1 MRTEIMPSP
10 TERIALVTGGSRG
23 IGAAIVQRL
32 AADGYTVA
40 FTYVSSHTAA
50 DALVDTVRDAGGTA
64 IAYQADGTDEE
75 AFAAVVESVVNRAGG
90 LDVLVN
96 SAGGGT
102 WSELTELPVAE
113 IDSMIAINVRALV
126 LATRAAIPHLREG
139 GRIINIGSVNADYTG
154 FVGGSVY
161 SMTKGAVASFTK
173 ALARELVPRGLTVN
187 NVQPG
192 PVHTDANPSDGPA
205 GETLRS
211 RIAVERF
218 GSPVEVAALVSYL
231 TTPEAAFMTGASL
244 NIDGGFSA

>member
-1 MRTEIMPSP
+1 MTSS

-23 IGAAIVQRL
+23 IGAAIVERL

-40 FTYVSSHTAA
+40 FTYASSRSAA
-50 DALVDTVRDAGGTA
+50 DALVDAVHSAGGVA
-64 IAYQADGTDEE
+64 IAYQADGADET
-75 AFAAVVESVVNRAGG
+75 AFADVVESVVRRSGG

-96 SAGGGT
+96 NAGGGT
-102 WSELTELPVAE
+102 RGDLTEMSVAE
-113 IDSMIAINVRALV
+113 IDTMIAVNVRGLI
-126 LATRAAIPHLREG
+126 LATRTAIPHLHTG

-154 FVGGSVY
+154 FAGGSIY

-173 ALARELVPRGLTVN
+173 ALSRELGPLGITVN

-192 PVHTDANPSDGPA
+192 PVNTDANPASGPGA
-205 GETLRS
+205 EMLRS

-218 GSPVEVAALVSYL
+218 GFPAEVAAFVSYL
-231 TTPEAAFMTGASL
+231 TTPDAAFVTGASL

>member
-1 MRTEIMPSP
+1 MEP
-10 TERIALVTGGSRG
+10 TSERVALVTGGSRG
-23 IGAAIVQRL
+23 IGAAIVERL

-40 FTYVSSHTAA
+40 FTYTSSRTAA
-50 DALVDTVRDAGGTA
+50 DTLVDTVRDAGGTA
-64 IAYQADGTDEE
+64 IAYQSDGTDEA
-75 AFAAVVESVVNRAGG
+75 AFASVVESVVSRGGG

-102 WSELTELPVAE
+102 WGHLTELPVTE

-126 LATRAAIPHLREG
+126 LATRAAIPHLRKG
-139 GRIINIGSVNADYTG
+139 GRVVNIGSVNADYTG

-173 ALARELVPRGLTVN
+173 ALARELAPRGVTVN

-192 PVHTDANPSDGPA
+192 PTHTEANPSDGPGA
-205 GETLRS
+205 EMLRS
-211 RIAVERF
+211 RIAVDRF
-218 GSPVEVAALVSYL
+218 GSATEVAALVSYL

-244 NIDGGFSA
+244 NIDGGFSV

>member
-1 MRTEIMPSP
+1 MTSP

-23 IGAAIVQRL
+23 IGAAIVERL
-32 AADGYTVA
+32 AADGYTVT
-40 FTYVSSHTAA
+40 FTYTSSHTAA

-64 IAYQADGTDEE
+64 IAYQADGTDEA
-75 AFAAVVESVVNRAGG
+75 AFAAVLESVVSRTGG
-90 LDVLVN
+90 MDVLVN
-96 SAGGGT
+96 NAGGGT
-102 WSELTELPVAE
+102 WDELVELPVAE

-126 LATRAAIPHLREG
+126 LATRAAIPHLRKG

-192 PVHTDANPSDGPA
+192 PTHTDANPSDGPA
-205 GETLRS
+205 AETLRS
-211 RIAVERF
+211 RIAMDRF
-218 GSPVEVAALVSYL
+218 GTPTEIAALVSYL
-231 TTPEAAFMTGASL
+231 VTADAAFMTGASI

>member
-1 MRTEIMPSP
+1 MTTS

-23 IGAAIVQRL
+23 IGAAVVERL

-40 FTYVSSHTAA
+40 FTYASSHAAA
-50 DALVDTVRDAGGTA
+50 DALVDRVRDAGGTA
-64 IAYQADGTDEE
+64 IAYQADGADEA
-75 AFAAVVESVVNRAGG
+75 AFTTVIESVVSRTGG

-96 SAGGGT
+96 NAGGGT
-102 WSELTELPVAE
+102 WGELTELAMAE
-113 IDSMIAINVRALV
+113 IDTMIAVNVRGLV
-126 LATRAAIPHLREG
+126 LATRTAIPHLRSG

-154 FVGGSVY
+154 FIGGSIY

-173 ALARELVPRGLTVN
+173 ALSRELGPRGVTVN

-192 PVHTDANPSDGPA
+192 PVDTDANPADGPGA
-205 GETLRS
+205 ETLRS

-218 GSPVEVAALVSYL
+218 GTPTEVAALVSYL
-231 TTPEAAFMTGASL
+231 TRPDAAYMTGASL